1 MIGRDLHKLG
11 NGLQTVTQMKTKLFL
26 ALLAATLAFSLSQAL
41 AQAPRLAAFQ
51 VAAPPPA
58 PLLEI
63 LSPLPGAKIDTDTVT
78 VRYQLKPVAPPTDN
92 FELILDDQDPV
103 HTVETEHTFNGLKP
117 GAHRLIV
124 EAVDANNIAIAGTR
138 SELRFFVAKPS
149 TPPPAPRA
157 GSSVPPTTPGIG
169 GSDPRRAPDIVSP
182 LPLLLII
189 GAGILVGGFVS
200 ARRTRPSSIARREI
214 AGSRAAAST
223 RYRI

>member
-51 VAAPPPA
+51 VTAPPPA

-78 VRYQLKPVAPPTDN
+78 VRYQLKPLAPPTDN

-124 EAVDANNIAIAGTR
+124 EAVDANNIPIAGTR
-138 SELRFFVAKPS
+138 SELHFFVAKPS
-149 TPPPAPRA
+149 APPRA

-200 ARRTRPSSIARREI
+200 ARRTRPASIARPR
-214 AGSRAAAST
+214 
-223 RYRI
+223 